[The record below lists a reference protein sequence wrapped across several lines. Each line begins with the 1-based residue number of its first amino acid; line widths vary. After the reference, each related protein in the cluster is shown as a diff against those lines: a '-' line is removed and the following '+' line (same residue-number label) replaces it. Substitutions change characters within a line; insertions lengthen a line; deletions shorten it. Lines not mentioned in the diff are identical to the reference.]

1 MTGLF
6 SRSNEFVVLMRVF
19 HHDKWPFSIP
29 FDYFNIFLH
38 FGFSGKKIRNSIYE
52 DKIERNFVK
61 RTANALYRIYF
72 ELFSS
77 NHFKRFEFRS
87 FMEQRKSSHGILL
100 ASRNQFGKRS
110 LWFSTCVFFFFF
122 IFLLSLVWR
131 RFHFIGTQVSFHYA
145 LLSYDRI
152 KFTWFAI

>member
-38 FGFSGKKIRNSIYE
+38 FGFSGKKNRNSIYE

-61 RTANALYRIYF
+61 RTANALYGIYF

-77 NHFKRFEFRS
+77 NHFKRFDVPFIHGTKKKFAWHFACES
-87 FMEQRKSSHGILL
+87 KSVRKKVTLIFNLCLLLFTFVGL
-100 ASRNQFGKRS
+100 ASLSFYRYS
-110 LWFSTCVFFFFF
+110 SVIPLCTF
-122 IFLLSLVWR
+122 IVR
-131 RFHFIGTQVSFHYA
+131 PYKVHMVCY
-145 LLSYDRI
+145 I
-152 KFTWFAI
+152 KL